1 MDTKYVIFSSSELDK
16 IDFTEVMESSAE
28 TVRRSVDG
36 SKTFVKYTSDTMPAS
51 IVNLTTKEGPYT
63 VTEMLHILSTIE
75 WNLDKQTSVSGS
87 I

>member
-16 IDFTEVMESSAE
+16 IDFTEVMESSVE

-36 SKTFVKYTSDTMPAS
+36 SKTFVKYSSDEMPAS
-51 IVNLTTKEGPYT
+51 VSTLTAIEGPYNNA
-63 VTEMLHILSTIE
+63 EILSILSTIE
-75 WNLDKQTSVSGS
+75 WDLGKQTFTSGS

>member
-16 IDFTEVMESSAE
+16 IDFTEVMESSVE

-36 SKTFVKYTSDTMPAS
+36 SKTFVKYSSDEMPVS
-51 IVNLTTKEGPYT
+51 VSTLTAIEGPYNNA
-63 VTEMLHILSTIE
+63 EILDILSTIE
-75 WNLDKQTSVSGS
+75 WDLSKRTYTSGS

>member
-28 TVRRSVDG
+28 TVRYSVDG
-36 SKTFVKYTSDTMPAS
+36 SKTFVKYSSDEMPAS
-51 IVNLTTKEGPYT
+51 VSTLTAIEGPYNNA
-63 VTEMLHILSTIE
+63 EILDILSTIE
-75 WNLDKQTSVSGS
+75 WDLSKRTYTSGS